1 MNRGQNIRNNLSKF
15 TGLLI
20 TASGFFLMPLANI
33 PVVSRWKRDR
43 KSWRSQITQSAN
55 YKWWALGTIGAG
67 IFMSVIDSGSAAVAL
82 PSIAS
87 HFGADLPTVQWVVV
101 AYSLTVSVLLLP
113 MGRLSDMMDR
123 KKVYII
129 GFTIYVLA
137 AALAGLSPDL
147 TILILARV
155 FQGFGTAMVQ
165 ANMTVMILS
174 IFPGSERGKAL
185 GYQTSV
191 VGAGA
196 IVGPALGGF
205 LVSAFGWRSV
215 FLVNIPVGVIVIIAA
230 MVILDRS
237 GFSPDTQVGQRPRF
251 DWLGAALSGGA
262 LLALLLAISNG
273 NQAGWGSPSI
283 MAGMLVSVALLAGFI
298 WWELKTS
305 SPMLELRLFKRKLV
319 ALGVAAGWLSFLGLT
334 SGMFMMPFYL
344 QKVQGY
350 SPGESGLIVIFSAGA
365 LVIVGPISGR
375 LSDRYGWRVF
385 KVIGMGLAATAVF
398 IFAATLTEHSP
409 LSLIIPVMILQSC
422 GFSLFNTPNNSSIIS
437 AVERSRYGIVLALT
451 HLTRNSATVAGVAA
465 ATAIVVATMGSV
477 GAEST
482 LEGVA
487 ANPQAFVMGLH
498 RLFLIMG
505 SVMLVGVALSVFQGG
520 RRHEALAQQAA

>member
-1 MNRGQNIRNNLSKF
+1 
-15 TGLLI
+15 LI
-20 TASGFFLMPLANI
+20 TASGFFLMTLGSI
-33 PVVSRWKRDR
+33 PVVGRRIRDR
-43 KSWRSQITQSAN
+43 RSWRSQIAQSAN
-55 YKWWALGTIGAG
+55 YRWWALGTIGLG
-67 IFMSVIDSGSAAVAL
+67 IFMSVIDHGSAAVAL

-101 AYSLTVSVLLLP
+101 GYSLTVSVLLLP

-129 GFTIYVLA
+129 GFTIYTLA
-137 AALAGLSPDL
+137 AALAGLSNDL
-147 TILILARV
+147 TSLILARV
-155 FQGFGTAMVQ
+155 LQGVGSAMVQ
-165 ANMTVMILS
+165 ANMTVMMLS

-185 GYQTSV
+185 GYQTSI
-191 VGAGA
+191 VGTGA

-205 LVSAFGWRSV
+205 LVSALGWRAV
-215 FLVNIPVGVIVIIAA
+215 FLVNLPVGVIVITAA

-237 GFSPDTQVGQRPRF
+237 RFSHDTQVGQRLRF
-251 DWLGAALSGGA
+251 DWLGAGLSGGA

-283 MAGMLVSVALLAGFI
+283 VAGLLVSGALLAGFI

-305 SPMLELRLFKRKLV
+305 SPMLELRLFRRKLV
-319 ALGVAAGWLSFLGLT
+319 ALGVSAGWLSFLGLT

-350 SPGESGLIVIFSAGA
+350 SPGESGLIVIFSAGSMA
-365 LVIVGPISGR
+365 IVGPISGR
-375 LSDRYGWRVF
+375 LSDRYGWRVL
-385 KVIGMGLAATAVF
+385 KVIGIGLAATAVF

-409 LSLIIPVMILQSC
+409 LGLIIPVLILQSC
-422 GFSLFNTPNNSSIIS
+422 GFSLFNIPNNSSILS

-451 HLTRNSATVAGVAA
+451 HLTRNSASVAGVAV
-465 ATAIVVATMGSV
+465 ATAIVVATMESL
-477 GAEST
+477 GAESN
-482 LEGVA
+482 LEAVA

-498 RLFLIMG
+498 RLFLVMG
-505 SVMLVGVALSVFQGG
+505 SLLLIGVVLSVFQGG
-520 RRHEALAQQAA
+520 QPQEAPAQQVA